1 MGVNVVLNNKG
12 LAELRCSPGVQ
23 AELERLMERAKTQA
37 RASAPVESG
46 DYKDSLEVTVDVTTG
61 ARPRARARL
70 GSSVDYAMQVEAE
83 HGTLNRALDAI
94 GGE

>member
-1 MGVNVVLNNKG
+1 MGVDVRVNNQG

-23 AELERLMERAKTQA
+23 AELERLMERAKSQA
-37 RASAPVESG
+37 RADAPVESG
-46 DYKDSLEVTVDVTTG
+46 DYRDSLQVTVDVTKG

-70 GSSVDYAMQVEAE
+70 GSDVDYAMQVEAA